1 MFFSSSAKT
10 SDNILFPGGGKYRLS
25 LNYKEGWI
33 LELTAVSQ
41 TNTELMVP
49 GKHLGN
55 YHGKFS
61 KTLHLETQGNF
72 YTATGIKSKGFNFV
86 DSNIKVIIITSL
98 FSLSG
103 MSIWMFWNIS
113 WLVQE
118 NRVMIRVQLG
128 VFDVC
133 NNFYSHHSQMNI
145 FSGENIYQES
155 RRAGFVSF
163 YF

>member
-1 MFFSSSAKT
+1 M
-10 SDNILFPGGGKYRLS
+10 GGKYCLS

-55 YHGKFS
+55 YHSKFS

-72 YTATGIKSKGFNFV
+72 YTGTGIKSKGFNCA
-86 DSNIKVIIITSL
+86 DCNIQVIILTSL

-103 MSIWMFWNIS
+103 MSIWMFWNIR

-118 NRVMIRVQLG
+118 NRVKIRVQLG
-128 VFDVC
+128 VFFMFVTI
-133 NNFYSHHSQMNI
+133 FTPIVLRWVFSQEKIFTRSHDELGLFHSI
-145 FSGENIYQES
+145 FKSSQEAS
-155 RRAGFVSF
+155 
-163 YF
+163 